1 MNFSDRELW
10 LLQGAINGECIKLLK
25 KKLQYIKVVEEYE
38 VIEEK
43 LGINVK
49 TNEGE
54 INATISKRSI

>member
-10 LLQGAINGECIKLLK
+10 LLQSAINGECIKLLK
-25 KKLQYIKVVEEYE
+25 KKKLQYIKTVEEYE

-49 TNEGE
+49 TNTGE
-54 INATISKRSI
+54 INATISK